1 MIALKRPRGR
11 IRRLSGA
18 SSRRTPCVMHSVSA
32 WRRSPLFFLAS
43 LAAINWFGFAAWSA
57 LVNNFA
63 KESIS
68 FSGFD
73 MGVLQSIREVPGL
86 LAVTALVWL
95 FLMREQTLALVSLAA
110 LGIGIALTGFMPTR
124 EGLWLT
130 TFVMSVGF
138 HYYET
143 MNQSLALQLLSKAE
157 APRALGRIASVSAG
171 AQLAAFGFI
180 AALWTL
186 WPNYQAWFLVAGL
199 LAFAATVA
207 SAVFFPRF
215 EGPVV
220 QRKGLVL
227 RRRYWLYYALTLMSG
242 ARRQIFMAFG
252 AFMLVE
258 MFGFGVSSIALLF
271 LATYGINMLAAPKLG
286 ALIGK
291 WGERATIRFEN
302 ISLIIVFV
310 GYAAAASGILPFAA
324 WFAAVFFVLDGVFFT
339 LTIAQRTYFQKIAD
353 PADIAPTAGVA
364 FTINHIAAVFIPIG
378 FGAVWLWSPT
388 VVFLIGAGIATISLS
403 LAFLVPRHPE
413 EGAETTLIRHAPAD
427 VRASP
432 AAP

>member
-1 MIALKRPRGR
+1 MAAAR
-11 IRRLSGA
+11 IRRLSEP
-18 SSRRTPCVMHSVSA
+18 SPRRTPCIMLSVSA

-186 WPNYQAWFLVAGL
+186 WHQLSGVVPGGGAIGIRRDRGERGV
-199 LAFAATVA
+199 V
-207 SAVFFPRF
+207 SRF
-215 EGPVV
+215 EGPSCNA
-220 QRKGLVL
+220 RG
-227 RRRYWLYYALTLMSG
+227 SCCGG
-242 ARRQIFMAFG
+242 A
-252 AFMLVE
+252 
-258 MFGFGVSSIALLF
+258 
-271 LATYGINMLAAPKLG
+271 
-286 ALIGK
+286 IGSTM
-291 WGERATIRFEN
+291 R
-302 ISLIIVFV
+302 
-310 GYAAAASGILPFAA
+310 
-324 WFAAVFFVLDGVFFT
+324 
-339 LTIAQRTYFQKIAD
+339 
-353 PADIAPTAGVA
+353 
-364 FTINHIAAVFIPIG
+364 
-378 FGAVWLWSPT
+378 SP
-388 VVFLIGAGIATISLS
+388 
-403 LAFLVPRHPE
+403 
-413 EGAETTLIRHAPAD
+413 
-427 VRASP
+427 
-432 AAP
+432 